1 MRKLFND
8 RSGAA
13 AVEYA
18 EITGLAVFLMMFM
31 LNVMGTSV
39 VSNVTQ
45 TTAAIASKM
54 TSDGGGRKSDH
65 CR

>member
-1 MRKLFND
+1 MRKFFND
-8 RSGAA
+8 RSGTA

-39 VSNVTQ
+39 VSNLTQ
-45 TTAAIASKM
+45 TTAIFASKM
-54 TSDGGGRKSDH
+54 TIDDGGRKSDH